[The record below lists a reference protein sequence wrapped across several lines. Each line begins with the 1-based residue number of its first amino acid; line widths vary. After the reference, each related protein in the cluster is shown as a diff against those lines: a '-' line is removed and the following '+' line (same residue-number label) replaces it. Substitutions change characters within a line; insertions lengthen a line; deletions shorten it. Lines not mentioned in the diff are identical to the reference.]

1 MKKWLIALFVLLLL
15 AAAGAYYHF
24 SGKEY
29 VFRFTEAQLQQKL
42 AEKMP
47 FTKSYLIIEVTLENP
62 RVSLADGSGRIGAGM
77 DIVLNVRIGNEP
89 KPLGG
94 TIDVTGGLA
103 YNSADGEF
111 FLTDPVIERLEVQ
124 GIPDKHLQKATDAIT
139 KVVAQYYET
148 HPVYTLSSMD
158 AKQVAAWM
166 VLKDVVISDHTLI
179 VTLGI

>member
-1 MKKWLIALFVLLLL
+1 MKKLLIALFVVVLL

-29 VFRFTEAQLQQKL
+29 VFRFTEAQLQEKL
-42 AEKMP
+42 GAKMP
-47 FTKSYLIIEVTLENP
+47 FTKSYLILQVTLDNA

-77 DIVLNVRIGNEP
+77 DIVLNLRVGDEA

-94 TIDVTGGLA
+94 SIDVTGGLA
-103 YNSADGEF
+103 YKSSEGEF
-111 FLTDPVIERLEVQ
+111 FLTEPVIERLQVQ
-124 GIPDKHLQKATDAIT
+124 GIPEKHLRTAQTAVTKA
-139 KVVAQYYET
+139 VAEYYEK
-148 HPVYTLSSMD
+148 HPVYTLSNAD

-166 VLKDVVISDHTLI
+166 ILKDVVVKDHVLI